1 MHTFMSV
8 SINPLSFSTIIHR
21 AIHYSLG
28 AIDAQYY
35 VEDAKMLRQDMKR
48 LEKSSVLTA
57 LMMFSEN
64 APDDNTQSQ
73 CRDAH
78 EWHCKAMELS

>member
-64 APDDNTQSQ
+64 APDNSTVSECQ
-73 CRDAH
+73 
-78 EWHCKAMELS
+78 KAREFHTHAKELS